1 MAGTE
6 PESAGEASGLG
17 EEEVEYEEVEEE
29 VEYEEGEEEEEEQEQ
44 KEAEDAAGDDSKP
57 KESDDSKAPE
67 VAQPEAGKSADKE
80 DAASEEVPPPASQS
94 ARDAEASPDADEKP
108 AAAASSPPSELV
120 AVSESA
126 AAPSG
131 SGAGG
136 DLDFKNLEVQAAKV
150 AQAAKDMSSKLTAGL
165 RSAFGGAETATA
177 GASLSKLAGGLTSW
191 WGSLDPAPQPVRDET
206 AERVA
211 SSNKASSELQQLFG
225 LGAEE
230 NLVEHFK
237 CKLLQTYAC
246 SHNSHTPAIQ
256 MAFQGT
262 LYVTDRHTCFS
273 VEERGR
279 KLPFK
284 VPHSAV
290 VKATRQRP
298 ARKGDLSDL
307 LKMELGNGQWLAFKD
322 FENGSALDSALAL
335 VEHLMEGN

>member
-29 VEYEEGEEEEEEQEQ
+29 VEYEEGEEEEEQQQED
-44 KEAEDAAGDDSKP
+44 DAAGDDSKP
-57 KESDDSKAPE
+57 SESDSKPESKAPE
-67 VAQPEAGKSADKE
+67 AAQHEATKAADKE
-80 DAASEEVPPPASQS
+80 DATSEEVPPPAKPAQDALASS
-94 ARDAEASPDADEKP
+94 HDAEGEAAAVASLSLSEPVATSEP
-108 AAAASSPPSELV
+108 AAASS
-120 AVSESA
+120 
-126 AAPSG
+126 SG
-131 SGAGG
+131 GGG
-136 DLDFKNLEVQAAKV
+136 DLDFKNLEAQAAKV

-165 RSAFGGAETATA
+165 RSAFGSTETAAA

-211 SSNKASSELQQLFG
+211 SSNKASGELQQLFG
-225 LGAEE
+225 LSAEE

-262 LYVTDRHTCFS
+262 L
-273 VEERGR
+273 
-279 KLPFK
+279 
-284 VPHSAV
+284 
-290 VKATRQRP
+290 
-298 ARKGDLSDL
+298 
-307 LKMELGNGQWLAFKD
+307 
-322 FENGSALDSALAL
+322 
-335 VEHLMEGN
+335 